1 MVRIFRA
8 LPQPPHW
15 AELLYEIIS
24 YEIASKWL
32 PLGQLL
38 IPGPNIVIRMPYM
51 WVQYVGMEGHEDF
64 LEVVNIIREH
74 FAWPDKYKLYLTIL
88 LSYVGETY
96 ILHLQAFL
104 CLRLLFSKS
113 FLQSSCNQIVLCFLG
128 DLSTESSSSWEIP
141 QFPQFQAN
149 WEDWSS

>member
-51 WVQYVGMEGHEDF
+51 
-64 LEVVNIIREH
+64 
-74 FAWPDKYKLYLTIL
+74 
-88 LSYVGETY
+88 
-96 ILHLQAFL
+96 
-104 CLRLLFSKS
+104 
-113 FLQSSCNQIVLCFLG
+113 
-128 DLSTESSSSWEIP
+128 
-141 QFPQFQAN
+141 
-149 WEDWSS
+149 